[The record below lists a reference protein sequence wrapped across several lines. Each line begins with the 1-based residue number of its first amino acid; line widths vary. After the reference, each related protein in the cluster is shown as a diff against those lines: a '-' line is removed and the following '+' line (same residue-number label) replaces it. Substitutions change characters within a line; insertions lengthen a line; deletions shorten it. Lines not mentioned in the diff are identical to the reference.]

1 MSKHERFPQT
11 RVGDSPGQRHDAPS
25 PATRKRGEVGR
36 TREETRMARLFWI
49 GTLLLLL
56 GVLALGTYQ
65 HFVLHAQVIAT
76 AKEHSE
82 FVPHVRVAPV
92 RASSPTWPVTLPG
105 TTSAFAAANI
115 YARATGYISR
125 REVDIGD
132 RVKTGQLLAE
142 ITAPELDHQI
152 SQAEATLAQLKA
164 ALQLAQANRDL
175 GSANWARDKP
185 LVEKG
190 WATPQQGD
198 TDRLTLAAQEAAVA
212 VAQAN
217 IKQQEAQLQVLHQ
230 QKDYQSVVAP
240 FDGVVTQRNVDIG
253 TLVQADA
260 TSGTFMFTVM
270 HTDVI
275 RVQVYVPQDA
285 AFGVAPGVEAG
296 IRVPEIPG
304 RVFPGTVTRLANALQ
319 PGSRTLLT
327 EIDVPN
333 PDHALTPGSYCLV
346 DLQIPRKTPSLIVPS
361 SAIIFNQDGLSVAVV
376 ENGVAHIRHVTQVRD
391 FGTTVEVSAGV
402 REGDQVILNPSVDL
416 AEGRKVAPQAT
427 ATGAKVS

>member
-1 MSKHERFPQT
+1 MSKHERFPQLESVDK
-11 RVGDSPGQRHDAPS
+11 RDAVS
-25 PATRKRGEVGR
+25 RTADTPASRGR
-36 TREETRMARLFWI
+36 TREESRLARLFGI

-65 HFVLHAQVIAT
+65 HFALHAQVIAT
-76 AKEHSE
+76 AKERGE
-82 FVPHVRVAPV
+82 FVPRVRVAPV
-92 RASSPTWPVTLPG
+92 RASSPTWPITLPG

-125 REVDIGD
+125 RDVDIGD
-132 RVKTGQLLAE
+132 QVKNGQLLAE

-152 SQAEATLAQLKA
+152 AQAEATLAQLKA
-164 ALQLAQANRDL
+164 ALQQAQANRDL

-296 IRVPEIPG
+296 IRIPEIPG

-333 PDHALTPGSYCLV
+333 PDHTLTPGSYCLV
-346 DLQIPRKTPSLIVPS
+346 DLKIPRRTPSLIVPA

-376 ENGVAHIRHVTQVRD
+376 ENGIAHIRPITQVRD

-402 REGDQVILNPSVDL
+402 RDGEQVILNPSVDL
-416 AEGRKVAPQAT
+416 AEGRKVVPQPT
-427 ATGAKVS
+427 ASPAKVS

>member
-1 MSKHERFPQT
+1 MSKHERFPGIEDGDGGEPPRRAAQT
-11 RVGDSPGQRHDAPS
+11 RPS
-25 PATRKRGEVGR
+25 GRG
-36 TREETRMARLFWI
+36 TREERRFGRAFWI

-56 GVLALGTYQ
+56 GVLALATYQ
-65 HFVLHAQVIAT
+65 HFVLHAQVVAT
-76 AKEHSE
+76 AKEQSE
-82 FVPHVRVAPV
+82 FVPHVRVGQV
-92 RASSPTWPVTLPG
+92 RASAPTWTVSLPG
-105 TTSAFAAANI
+105 TTSAFAAANV

-125 REVDIGD
+125 RDVDIGD
-132 RVKTGQLLAE
+132 HVTKGQLLAE

-152 SQAEATLAQLKA
+152 TQAEATLAQLKA
-164 ALQLAQANRDL
+164 ALQQAQANRDL

-198 TDRLTLAAQEAAVA
+198 TDRLTLASQEAAVA

-270 HTDVI
+270 QTDVI

-285 AFGVAPGVEAG
+285 AFGVAPGVAAG
-296 IRVPEIPG
+296 IRIPEIPG
-304 RVFPGTVTRLANALQ
+304 RAFPGTVTRLANALQ

-346 DLQIPRKTPSLIVPS
+346 DLQIPRRTPSLIVPS
-361 SAIIFNQDGLSVAVV
+361 AAVIFNQDGLSVAVV
-376 ENGVAHIRHVTQVRD
+376 ENGVAHIRHITVARD
-391 FGTTVEVSAGV
+391 LGTSIEVSDGV
-402 REGDQVILNPSVDL
+402 HDGDQVILSPSVDL
-416 AEGRKVAPQAT
+416 ADGRKVAPQSSAPK
-427 ATGAKVS
+427 AKVS

>member
-1 MSKHERFPQT
+1 MSKHERFPQS
-11 RVGDSPGQRHDAPS
+11 RVGDSSDETHGPASPS
-25 PATRKRGEVGR
+25 PRERGEVSPS
-36 TREETRMARLFWI
+36 REETRMTRVFWI
-49 GTLLLLL
+49 GTVLLLL
-56 GVLALGTYQ
+56 GVLALATYQ
-65 HFVLHAQVIAT
+65 HFALHAQVVAT
-76 AKEHSE
+76 AKEESE

-92 RASSPTWPVTLPG
+92 RASSSTWPVTLPG

-164 ALQLAQANRDL
+164 ALQQAQANRDL

-285 AFGVAPGVEAG
+285 AFGLAPGVEAG

-304 RVFPGTVTRLANALQ
+304 RAFPGTVTRLANALQ

-391 FGTTVEVSAGV
+391 FGTTVEVNAGV

>member
-1 MSKHERFPQT
+1 MSKHERFPQVEVPDGHEHEGARRGADNPPS
-11 RVGDSPGQRHDAPS
+11 RVR
-25 PATRKRGEVGR
+25 TGE
-36 TREETRMARLFWI
+36 EKRMARWFWI
-49 GTLLLLL
+49 GTLFLLL
-56 GVLALGTYQ
+56 GVLAVGTWQ
-65 HFVLHAQVIAT
+65 HFALHAQVVAT
-76 AKEHSE
+76 AKEHRE
-82 FVPHVRVAPV
+82 FVPNVRVAQV
-92 RASSPTWPVTLPG
+92 HASPATWSVTLPG
-105 TTSAFAAANI
+105 TTSAFSVANI

-125 REVDIGD
+125 RQVDIGD

-164 ALQLAQANRDL
+164 ALQQAQANRDL
-175 GSANWARDKP
+175 GSVTWGRDKP

-190 WATPQQGD
+190 WVTPQQGD
-198 TDRLTLAAQEAAVA
+198 TDRLNLAAQDAAVA

-253 TLVQADA
+253 DLVQADA

-304 RVFPGTVTRLANALQ
+304 RVFPGTVTRIANALQ

-333 PDHALTPGSYCLV
+333 PDGTLTPGIYCLV
-346 DLQIPRKTPSLIVPS
+346 DLNIPRKTPSLIVPS

-376 ENGVAHIRHVTQVRD
+376 ENGVAHMRRVTEVRD
-391 FGTTVEVSAGV
+391 LGTTVEVSSGV
-402 REGDQVILNPSVDL
+402 RDGDQVIVNPSVALVD
-416 AEGRKVAPQAT
+416 GQRVAPQCPAMV
-427 ATGAKVS
+427 AKAL